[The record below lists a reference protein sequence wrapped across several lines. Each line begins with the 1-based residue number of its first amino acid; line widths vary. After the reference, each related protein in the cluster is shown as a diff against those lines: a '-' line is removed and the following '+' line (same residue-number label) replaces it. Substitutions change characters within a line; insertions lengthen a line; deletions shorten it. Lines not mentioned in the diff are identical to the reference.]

1 MASARHALRT
11 CPAYPV
17 ISNRL
22 GLVMSSV
29 VLPRFQLSG
38 FRVYLELR
46 SQVDTSRYSSDL
58 FGLAYPKAFISKI
71 RCYDNADH
79 TYPHRD
85 LPATDKHH
93 PFEDEPQGVSD
104 RDDKKNRSRKLRK
117 RILAQWS

>member
-1 MASARHALRT
+1 MLKGLINKFLGSRLTGHLVLGRFHT
-11 CPAYPV
+11 CPVCAFTRVEKSGGYV
-17 ISNRL
+17 
-22 GLVMSSV
+22 SV
-29 VLPRFQLSG
+29 
-38 FRVYLELR
+38 
-46 SQVDTSRYSSDL
+46 SSDL

-71 RCYDNADH
+71 RCYDNGDR

-85 LPATDKHH
+85 LPAANKHH

>member
-1 MASARHALRT
+1 MACEKAVVGVAKPDKSPVGF
-11 CPAYPV
+11 PAEFHLNDYGVYP
-17 ISNRL
+17 
-22 GLVMSSV
+22 
-29 VLPRFQLSG
+29 
-38 FRVYLELR
+38 ELK

-71 RCYDNADH
+71 RCYDNGDR

-85 LPATDKHH
+85 LPAANKHH

-117 RILAQWS
+117 RILAQLS

>member
-1 MASARHALRT
+1 MVAFDDFLAETGDLGEMEASDQVARNEWMGIFHA
-11 CPAYPV
+11 
-17 ISNRL
+17 N
-22 GLVMSSV
+22 
-29 VLPRFQLSG
+29 Q
-38 FRVYLELR
+38 LR

-71 RCYDNADH
+71 RCYDNGDR

-85 LPATDKHH
+85 LPAANKHH

-117 RILAQWS
+117 HILAQLS

>member
-1 MASARHALRT
+1 MGVRWNLKFRS
-11 CPAYPV
+11 YPDV
-17 ISNRL
+17 NAQ
-22 GLVMSSV
+22 
-29 VLPRFQLSG
+29 RFRVPNPLSG
-38 FRVYLELR
+38 FRVYQELR
-46 SQVDTSRYSSDL
+46 SQVDTSVCSSDL

-71 RCYDNADH
+71 RCYDNGDR

-85 LPATDKHH
+85 LPAANKHH

>member
-1 MASARHALRT
+1 MGRGICDVNGRSDHRTSAAL
-11 CPAYPV
+11 
-17 ISNRL
+17 IL
-22 GLVMSSV
+22 GLNPLLRLARLQGVEKSGGYVSV
-29 VLPRFQLSG
+29 
-38 FRVYLELR
+38 
-46 SQVDTSRYSSDL
+46 SSDL

-71 RCYDNADH
+71 RCYDNGDR

-85 LPATDKHH
+85 LPAANKHH

>member
-1 MASARHALRT
+1 VGTKWGTVRRTAKALR
-11 CPAYPV
+11 PQF
-17 ISNRL
+17 
-22 GLVMSSV
+22 
-29 VLPRFQLSG
+29 FQQLCHLSG
-38 FRVYLELR
+38 YGVYQELR

-71 RCYDNADH
+71 RCYDNGDR

-85 LPATDKHH
+85 LPAANKHH

>member
-1 MASARHALRT
+1 MKHCAR
-11 CPAYPV
+11 
-17 ISNRL
+17 
-22 GLVMSSV
+22 LV
-29 VLPRFQLSG
+29 RETG
-38 FRVYLELR
+38 VYQELR

-71 RCYDNADH
+71 RCYENGDR

-85 LPATDKHH
+85 LPAANKHH
-93 PFEDEPQGVSD
+93 PFKDEPQGMSD